1 MPRLLCANPLCG
13 GEVIPSSPFKRDCV
27 YDGKKWWHLRCFQ
40 QTFPKKNI
48 EKWLDKTE
56 KYLDDKESSNELEQY
71 FKRRY
76 NISLLSSAFK
86 KRIENL
92 SKGIDESFNL
102 PIGQAVLLDMFKHY
116 SNELEQRALYRRN
129 SGIDGMVVTSQGE
142 PCLRYDL
149 NYVLSKYNEYLS
161 STQKENSF
169 QRNSI
174 LNTISPDMTPVY
186 KEQARKLQDSG
197 QGLLQKIMDSY
208 WDEY

>member
-13 GEVIPSSPFKRDCV
+13 GEVTLSSPFKRDCV

-129 SGIDGMVVTSQGE
+129 SGIEGMVATSQGE

-161 STQKENSF
+161 STQKENLS
-169 QRNSI
+169 RNNSV
-174 LNTISPDMTPVY
+174 LSTISPDMTPVY

-197 QGLLQKIMDSY
+197 QGLFQRIMDSY

>member
-1 MPRLLCANPLCG
+1 MPKLLCANPLCG
-13 GEVIPSSPFKRDCV
+13 GEVIPSSPFERDCV

-76 NISLLSSAFK
+76 NISLLSSTFK

-129 SGIDGMVVTSQGE
+129 SGIDGMVATSQGE

-161 STQKENSF
+161 STQKKNSS

-174 LNTISPDMTPVY
+174 LSTISPDMIPVY